1 MGGNLFICM
10 EGVVVNSFSSAFVT
24 EETGVIPSVGLKSSS
39 GGEKG
44 PLGRFGRFAF
54 WLSPPLQIEAPQGTD
69 PCLSGSPLSPKTQYP
84 GLARC
89 RNSKNVF

>member
-1 MGGNLFICM
+1 M
-10 EGVVVNSFSSAFVT
+10 EGVWFLISICDR

-44 PLGRFGRFAF
+44 PLGRLVRFAF

-69 PCLSGSPLSPKTQYP
+69 PCLSGSPSLRKPSSQAWHVVGTQKM
-84 GLARC
+84 C
-89 RNSKNVF
+89 FDEMN